1 MQGTGSPM
9 WDLMGQFMIYNIY
22 GNQDYIGLIL
32 PQKIALFHTSP
43 RRMKQCSSLF
53 DERSPD

>member
-1 MQGTGSPM
+1 MGFDGTVY
-9 WDLMGQFMIYNIY
+9 DIY

-32 PQKIALFHTSP
+32 SQKIALFHTSP